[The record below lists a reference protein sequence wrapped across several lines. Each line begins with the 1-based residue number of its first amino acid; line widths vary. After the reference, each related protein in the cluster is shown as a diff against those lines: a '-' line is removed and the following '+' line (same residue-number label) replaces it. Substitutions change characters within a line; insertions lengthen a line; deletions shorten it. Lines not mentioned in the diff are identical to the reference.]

1 MPSQLILFQS
11 NSVCVLGA
19 GSTQLCTPNL
29 KPLPTPL
36 LCTVAQLGSRGDAEC
51 SGPWGPHGL
60 SREEAVGGQKKGWG
74 GACSV
79 PQAPEVAQVNLPVPH
94 SL

>member
-11 NSVCVLGA
+11 NSVCVLGE

-36 LCTVAQLGSRGDAEC
+36 LCTVAQLGSRGDPEC
-51 SGPWGPHGL
+51 SGLWGPHGL
-60 SREEAVGGQKKGWG
+60 SREEAVGGAEEGAGGGGGLALCPKPQKW
-74 GACSV
+74 
-79 PQAPEVAQVNLPVPH
+79 PR
-94 SL
+94 